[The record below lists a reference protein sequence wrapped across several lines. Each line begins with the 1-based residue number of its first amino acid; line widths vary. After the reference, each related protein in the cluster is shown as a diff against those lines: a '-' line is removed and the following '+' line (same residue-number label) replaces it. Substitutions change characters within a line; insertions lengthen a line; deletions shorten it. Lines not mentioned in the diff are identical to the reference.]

1 MGTYSVVFVI
11 LNSVTPAAQ
20 DITQFLVQRNSRG
33 ILQLIKDISNYCQKL
48 LRYFNETAIFA
59 FFKTPL
65 LPSAVGLPEICD
77 FYLNNFELFVVTFS
91 GLPASVA
98 GYSSLLN
105 SHKLSDVS
113 E

>member
-77 FYLNNFELFVVTFS
+77 FYLW
-91 GLPASVA
+91 
-98 GYSSLLN
+98 
-105 SHKLSDVS
+105 
-113 E
+113 